1 MKLSLFTGKHP
12 NTLRIN
18 SKPSF
23 YTKGKAI
30 GPLFPCGA

>member
-12 NTLRIN
+12 DTLRIN
-18 SKPSF
+18 SKHSL